1 MKRITQLTLAVLA
14 LFLFMAPAAAEE
26 WIPVAAETTVDET
39 PIWNEPDSPLLAMAR
54 ADGLIYLEDID
65 APLQEFL
72 QTRAR
77 CIFTSLRPSQL
88 MTRLAWITEVD
99 LSEYEGTL
107 TDVRWLWMFGDLTK
121 LSLTDATLTDLDV
134 IGEFTALEEL
144 TLLNCGVFDL
154 APLQNCESLEA
165 LTLGWEDEY
174 TAASGTFDLAPLTKL
189 KKLNTFA
196 LYGAG
201 IVSLEPLTSVYKRVK
216 VLTLSDTAID
226 DYSLMKKFTNLTG
239 LTLDLLHST
248 TVADILLTCNKAI
261 KSLTLSQ
268 IIFDDGVQEAT
279 RRFKSLTDYTLSDC
293 DASNPLFY
301 EDLVSSSR
309 LVMESIA
316 VGDGTSIGEVYADK
330 NTMVLKDTPEPV
342 MLSLL
347 ADRSPQLITLIIE
360 LSSLSEDMSNVL
372 KQKTSLNNMIIILK
386 ADLDLTSDMWK
397 RISGI
402 RDMTLTS
409 EGKTVLSTEFLS
421 LLPNLNTLTLS
432 GVVVESIS
440 GFDYATGLTQLNVYG
455 CRISDWSF
463 LKGLQKIETLK
474 IYASQFADADMPLLA
489 QLRRLDD
496 LRLDGNEITDI
507 SALVQSST
515 IRKLDILD
523 NPIEDYT
530 PLLKM
535 TALRTVFLDQGG
547 IITGNRVIARS
558 MYIDNVDYQA
568 IEQAAFGGA
577 AETAE

>member
-1 MKRITQLTLAVLA
+1 MKRITLLMLAVLA
-14 LFLFMAPAAAEE
+14 LFLCMAPAAAEE
-26 WIPVAAETTVDET
+26 WIPVTAETAVQET
-39 PIWNEPDSPLLAMAR
+39 PIWNEPDSPLLAMTR

-121 LSLTDATLTDLDV
+121 LVLTDATLPDLNV

-154 APLQNCESLEA
+154 TPLQNCESLA
-165 LTLGWEDEY
+165 TLTLGWDDEY
-174 TAASGTFDLAPLTKL
+174 TAASGTFDLTPITKL
-189 KKLNTFA
+189 KKLNTIA
-196 LYGAG
+196 LYGSG
-201 IVSLEPLTSVYKRVK
+201 IVSLEPLVSVYKRVK
-216 VLTLSDTAID
+216 VLTLSDTAIN
-226 DYSLMKKFTNLTG
+226 DYSLMKKFTSLTG

-248 TVADILLTCNKAI
+248 TAAEILLACNKTI
-261 KSLTLSQ
+261 KTLALSQ

-279 RRFKSLTDYTLSDC
+279 RRFKSLTDFTLSDC
-293 DASNPLFY
+293 DATNPLFY
-301 EDLVSSSR
+301 EDLVSSSC

-316 VGDGTSIGEVYADK
+316 VGDGTFIGEVYADK
-330 NTMVLKDTPEPV
+330 KTMLLKDVPEPV
-342 MLSLL
+342 MISLL
-347 ADRSPQLITLIIE
+347 SNRSSQLITLTID
-360 LSSLSEDMSNVL
+360 LSSLSEDLSAAL
-372 KQKTSLNNMIIILK
+372 KPKTSLNNIIIILK
-386 ADLDLTSDMWK
+386 DDLDLTSDLWK

-402 RDMTLTS
+402 REMTLAS

-421 LLPNLNTLTLS
+421 LLPNLYALTLS
-432 GVVVESIS
+432 GVVVENTS
-440 GFDYATGLTQLNVYG
+440 GLEYATGLTQLNVYG
-455 CRISDWSF
+455 SRISDWGF
-463 LKGLQKIETLK
+463 LEKLQKIDTLK
-474 IYASQFADADMPLLA
+474 IYASQLTSDALPLIA

-507 SALVQSST
+507 SALVQST
-515 IRKLDILD
+515 TLRKLDILN

-547 IITGNRVIARS
+547 VITGNRVIARS
-558 MYIDNVDYQA
+558 VYIDNVDYQA

-577 AETAE
+577 AETAQ